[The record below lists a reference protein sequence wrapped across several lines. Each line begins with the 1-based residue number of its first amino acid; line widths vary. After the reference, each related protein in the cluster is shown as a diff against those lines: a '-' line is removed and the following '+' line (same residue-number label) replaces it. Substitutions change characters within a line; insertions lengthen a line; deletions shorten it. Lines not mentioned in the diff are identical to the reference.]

1 MTRLQPHIQ
10 RSLRSQAGFTVME
23 TMLAMG
29 LAGLVMVGVWLFYT
43 TFTKQIHD
51 LSEEIEIG
59 QDLESTQRIMLRD
72 LKSIDVCFGTVRL
85 EDDFGKQFFEVFPD
99 VPADELHSS
108 IKVNDP
114 DDPEHPAKRQ
124 ITLKAGGR
132 MEITLLLHDP
142 RPHLISTLS
151 YTPSWAYNMSGA
163 MPTFVG
169 VNNGNWLKTLR
180 DGDCSQGQGFWC
192 NGNLLMFDVPAVFRN
207 PAHMTASLRA
217 LHAPRPPFFVG
228 RVDGAAFNVDPQVQ
242 AIVHTTHPITGAS
255 ISSAHE
261 FLWNLPSVA
270 GGLPNVRVR
279 PVRLVKYQLEL
290 MNPSEKDPKKVGLVR
305 LWRWAYTGSWNP
317 NKNRFLVAEK
327 LRSVQ
332 FRRNSV
338 TEKTVLFDLSRQELD

>member
-1 MTRLQPHIQ
+1 MKKLRLH
-10 RSLRSQAGFTVME
+10 SLRSQAGFTIME

-51 LSEEIEIG
+51 LSEEIEIS
-59 QDLESTQRIMLRD
+59 QDLESGQRILLRD
-72 LKSIDVCFGTVRL
+72 LKSIDVCFGTVKL

-99 VPADELHSS
+99 VPADELHPSV
-108 IKVNDP
+108 KVNDP
-114 DDPEHPAKRQ
+114 DDPDHPAKRQ

-142 RPHLISTLS
+142 QPHLISTLN
-151 YTPSWAYNMSGA
+151 YTPSWAYNMTGA
-163 MPTFVG
+163 MPVFVS
-169 VNNGNWLKTLR
+169 VNNGNWISTLR
-180 DGDCSQGQGFWC
+180 PADAANGRRGFWA
-192 NGNLLMFDVPAVFRN
+192 NDNLLMFDVPAVFRS
-207 PAHMTASLRA
+207 PAHMTSAMRA

-228 RVDGAAFNVDPQVQ
+228 RVSGSTFNPDGQVQ
-242 AIVHTTHPITGAS
+242 AIVHTTHPITGAT
-255 ISSAHE
+255 INSAHD

-279 PVRLVKYQLEL
+279 PVRMVRYQIEL

-317 NKNRFLVAEK
+317 KKNRFLIAEK